1 MRRRGHLKDENKICD
16 MIITIIRNNAML
28 VRLTEV
34 QPLYGVLQMK
44 DELDTTND
52 VWSSESGN
60 DTSVLPLISSVIQNM
75 RTI

>member
-1 MRRRGHLKDENKICD
+1 MKTRGHLKDENKICD
-16 MIITIIRNNAML
+16 MVITIIRNNAML

-60 DTSVLPLISSVIQNM
+60 DTSVLPLISSVLQNM
-75 RTI
+75 RTV

>member
-1 MRRRGHLKDENKICD
+1 MKDENKICD
-16 MIITIIRNNAML
+16 MVITIIRNNAML

>member
-1 MRRRGHLKDENKICD
+1 
-16 MIITIIRNNAML
+16 ML
-28 VRLTEV
+28 VKLTEV

-60 DTSVLPLISSVIQNM
+60 DTSVLPLISSVLQNM
-75 RTI
+75 RTV

>member
-1 MRRRGHLKDENKICD
+1 MV
-16 MIITIIRNNAML
+16 ITIIRNNAML

-60 DTSVLPLISSVIQNM
+60 DTSVLPLISSVLQNM
-75 RTI
+75 RTV

>member
-1 MRRRGHLKDENKICD
+1 MCRGHLKDENKICD
-16 MIITIIRNNAML
+16 MVIAIIRNNAML

-52 VWSSESGN
+52 VWSSESGD

>member
-1 MRRRGHLKDENKICD
+1 MKDENKICD

-60 DTSVLPLISSVIQNM
+60 DTSVLPLISSVLQNM

>member
-1 MRRRGHLKDENKICD
+1 MKDENKICD
-16 MIITIIRNNAML
+16 MVITIIRNNAML

-60 DTSVLPLISSVIQNM
+60 DTSVLPLISSVLQNM
-75 RTI
+75 RTV